1 MTDSYLQV
9 HGHISGLIVDREED
23 VGVIVIFGA
32 GILGALL
39 MLFIIGEQME
49 LYLVSFLVFT

>member
-1 MTDSYLQV
+1 M
-9 HGHISGLIVDREED
+9 
-23 VGVIVIFGA
+23 IVIFGA